1 MLEKD
6 KEACCAAVHGITKS
20 GTRLKDYTTSSI
32 GMVPSDN
39 SCKELEVPKV
49 LKYFMNILKFI
60 KILLPRLNNGIVR
73 TALKAQ
79 GKINQRVKGKNNN
92 SNNKKPLSI

>member
-1 MLEKD
+1 VLEKD

-20 GTRLKDYTTSSI
+20 GTRLKDYTRSSI

-49 LKYFMNILKFI
+49 LMYFMSILKFI

-79 GKINQRVKGKNNN
+79 GKINQESEGKKKK
-92 SNNKKPLSI
+92 KKPLSI